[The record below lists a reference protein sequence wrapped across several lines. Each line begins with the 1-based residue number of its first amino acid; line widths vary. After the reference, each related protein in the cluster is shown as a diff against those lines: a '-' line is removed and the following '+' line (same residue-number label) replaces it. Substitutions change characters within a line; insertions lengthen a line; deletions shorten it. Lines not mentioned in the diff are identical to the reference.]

1 MKTER
6 KCDKIPLGIR
16 MLVFAAMMAGAAVHE
31 VKTGLITAGK
41 KLKRKR
47 RND

>member
-6 KCDKIPLGIR
+6 KSDKIPLGIR
-16 MLVFAAMMAGAAVHE
+16 MLVFVAMMAGAAIHE
-31 VKTGLITAGK
+31 AKTGIITVGK

-47 RND
+47 GND

>member
-16 MLVFAAMMAGAAVHE
+16 MLVFVAMMAGAAVHE
-31 VKTGLITAGK
+31 AKTGLIIVGK

-47 RND
+47 RKD